1 MAVTKEEYLKAYH
14 EILAKCN
21 SGELMKM
28 SNEERYTILY
38 GFNKTWMEYITT
50 CPQVEKHSQEADI
63 GRIIARA
70 RHYMEVD
77 DDGYY
82 YPLNVIYTHPEKI
95 YNGTFKRAK
104 YADASIRSL

>member
-1 MAVTKEEYLKAYH
+1 MSVTKEEYLKAYH

-28 SNEERYTILY
+28 SNEERYIILY
-38 GFNKTWMEYITT
+38 GFSKTWMEYITT
-50 CPQVEKHSQEADI
+50 CPQGEKHSQEADI

-82 YPLNVIYTHPEKI
+82 YPLDVLWTHPEKI
-95 YNGTFKRAK
+95 YDGTFKPVK
-104 YADASIRSL
+104 YEDTGRHSL